1 MAEIYLDHAATSFPK
16 APGVG
21 QAVAQFLEQRAVNIN
36 RGSYEGAVEGA
47 LEVFSVRQA
56 LCRLLGYGGD
66 PRHCSFSAGVTM
78 GLNQI
83 LQGLAKAG
91 DHLLLSAME
100 HNAVARTAQL
110 LKARGVDVEIVPC
123 DGEGRVIPERLAQML
138 RPNTVLAAIQHASNV
153 SGTIQP
159 LKELGEICREYDVP
173 LVVDAAQTA
182 GHYPIKMDE
191 WKLSAV
197 AFPGHKG
204 LLGPQGIGGT
214 ILQPELSKKIRP
226 MLAGGTGS
234 ESAHLEM
241 PRRMPELLEAGT
253 LNLPGICGLGKALSY
268 IEDTGV
274 ASLQAHEAA
283 LTARF
288 LQALWDNPHIS
299 IPGPGEEERVGVVSV
314 RFLRRDNGE
323 AAFLLEQDYGILTRC
338 GLHCAPLAHKTLGTF
353 PEGTVRFSFGPSTTI
368 EEMDAAVKAI
378 EEIC

>member
-1 MAEIYLDHAATSFPK
+1 MTQIYLDHAATSFPK

-36 RGSYEGAVEGA
+36 RGSYEGAVDGA
-47 LEVFSVRQA
+47 LEVLSVRQT

-66 PRHCSFSAGVTM
+66 PRHCSFSSGVTM
-78 GLNQI
+78 SLNLI

-91 DHLLLSAME
+91 DHILISAME

-110 LKARGVDVEIVPC
+110 LKARGVQVELIPC
-123 DGEGRVIPERLAQML
+123 DETGRVIPERFEAIL
-138 RPNTVLAAIQHASNV
+138 RPNTALAAIQHASNV

-159 LKELGEICREYDVP
+159 LKELGEICQKRGVP

-204 LLGPQGIGGT
+204 LLGPQGIGGA
-214 ILQPELSKKIRP
+214 ILRPELFKKMHP
-226 MLAGGTGS
+226 LLAGGTGS
-234 ESAHLEM
+234 ESAHLDM

-268 IEDTGV
+268 IEDVGIET
-274 ASLQAHEAA
+274 LKAHETA

-288 LQALWDNPHIS
+288 LQALQDNPHIS
-299 IPGPGEEERVGVVSV
+299 IPGPEADGRAGVASV

-323 AAFLLEQDYGILTRC
+323 AAFLLEQDHGILTRC

-353 PEGTVRFSFGPSTTI
+353 PEGTVRFSFGFSTTV
-368 EEMDAAVKAI
+368 EEVDAAVKAI
-378 EEIC
+378 EKIC